1 MKISSAVLIVCCL
14 AATSCHKSQE
24 RSSNTSLAGL
34 ALKGLDP
41 LALMLSPHGGE
52 GRLDNQIRQLQDQI
66 RSDHNAAAKVE
77 QLGWLYVAKA
87 RESFDPGY
95 YKLAEQCAV
104 CLQNLHDPGTA
115 HGDLEQPNRA
125 IATPSPPVEESAGER
140 RYSPEAAFL
149 RGHVLHNLHRFK
161 EAEELATLLVSR
173 RGAPIDFGLLGDA
186 LMEQGKLNGAVA
198 VYQEMADLKPDLH
211 AFVRAAH
218 VRWLKGDLPGALELA
233 EAASRSVSP
242 RDTDT
247 AAWVLTRLAIYRF
260 QSGATEAAREACDQ
274 AFAFRPEYPPAL
286 LLRGRMLLAEGDTGG
301 ATPLLR
307 RAAELVPLPEYQWTF
322 AEALE
327 TNGQQAEAVHV
338 EDELR
343 RAGAAADPRTLAVF
357 LATRGKDLQLALRL
371 AQEELENRHDVL
383 TYDAL
388 AWAQASA
395 GHLDLAR
402 ASLTRAL
409 SEGTQD
415 ARLFFHAA
423 VLTSRANDP
432 EETKWLTKASAL
444 KALLLPSEREALLR
458 LCNTQFP
465 NQSLGL
471 AGAEK

>member
-1 MKISSAVLIVCCL
+1 MIVCCL

-24 RSSNTSLAGL
+24 RSSKTSLAGL

-95 YKLAEQCAV
+95 YKLAEQCAA
-104 CLQNLHDPGTA
+104 CLEGLDNPA
-115 HGDLEQPNRA
+115 SS
-125 IATPSPPVEESAGER
+125 PSGEERESLSRGFTLYR
-140 RYSPEAAFL
+140 SLEAAFL

-161 EAEELATLLVSR
+161 EAEELAMQLVAR
-173 RGAPIDFGLLGDA
+173 RGAPGDFGLLGDA
-186 LMEQGKLNGAVA
+186 LMEQGKLDNAVA
-198 VYQEMADLKPDLH
+198 AYQRMADLKPDLH

-357 LATRGKDLQLALRL
+357 LATRGEDLQLALRL

-432 EETKWLTKASAL
+432 DATKWLTKASAL

-458 LCNTQFP
+458 LCDSQFP